1 VSDKSLHAHAREYAQ
16 FQAEEAVRAGEN
28 TSSVRGSRLML
39 ATVTD
44 VLTGGLIQ
52 VDGDMDVRRLASYTT
67 PTDGDLVVLAD
78 FGNGNWA
85 VLGKLAT

>member
-1 VSDKSLHAHAREYAQ
+1 MKSMHTHAREVAQ
-16 FQAEEAVRAGEN
+16 YEAREAVRAGEN
-28 TSSVRGSRLML
+28 TPSVRGSRLML

-44 VLTGGLIQ
+44 VLAGGLVE
-52 VDGDMDVRRLASYTT
+52 VDDDMEVRRLASYTT
-67 PTDGDLVVLAD
+67 PADGDLVVLAD